1 MLKNVTSDISPGDGI
16 IGILFLFNISL
27 IKKKRIN
34 EVSSYYDEDY
44 VGIGQIFKV
53 GWELEIIIRIT
64 DMFTCRV
71 ELPVALGGHAGG
83 RSVLAFCCSTE

>member
-1 MLKNVTSDISPGDGI
+1 M
-16 IGILFLFNISL
+16 
-27 IKKKRIN
+27 
-34 EVSSYYDEDY
+34 
-44 VGIGQIFKV
+44 GIGQIFKV